1 MTLAEYQRIAGF
13 WNSENDEVTQIALIV
28 CDLYNLSYDEVNNMA
43 PRKFLKLSKKVEKSF
58 IGIDK
63 KPFFSRIKLNVD
75 AFSITLGQFIEVQHF
90 LKLGE
95 IDSMHLV
102 AASIWEDTR
111 EHKVKA
117 EILLNKNIRYV
128 LKDISAFL
136 LSFASLLDSYKGLF
150 EAEEQSLEDEE
161 DAKVEKPHP
170 FIEQYGWIY
179 SAKQVAE
186 HEGIT
191 LDKAFELPVL
201 QAFNTLAYLKSYQ
214 SYQKHIS
221 K

>member
-1 MTLAEYQRIAGF
+1 MTLTQYQRIAGF

-28 CDLYNLSYDEVNNMA
+28 CDLYGYTYDEVNNME
-43 PRKFLKLSKKVEKSF
+43 PRKFLKLSKKVERSF
-58 IGIDK
+58 VGIDK
-63 KPFFSRIKLNVD
+63 KPIFSRVKLNVD

-102 AASIWEDTR
+102 AASIWVDKR
-111 EHKVKA
+111 EHKRKA
-117 EILLNKNIRYV
+117 EILLNKNVRYV

-136 LSFASLLDSYKGLF
+136 LSFANLLNSYSGLF
-150 EAEEQSLEDEE
+150 ETEEREDEE

-179 SAKQVAE
+179 SAKQIAE

-214 SYQKHIS
+214 SYQKYIS

>member
-28 CDLYNLSYDEVNNMA
+28 CDLYGYTYDEVDNME
-43 PRKFLKLSKKVEKSF
+43 PRKFLKLSKKVERSF
-58 IGIDK
+58 VGIDK
-63 KPFFSRIKLNVD
+63 KPIYSRVKLNVD

-102 AASIWEDTR
+102 AASIWEDKR
-111 EHKVKA
+111 DHKRKA

-136 LSFASLLDSYKGLF
+136 LSFTSLLNSYSGLF
-150 EAEEQSLEDEE
+150 ETEERSDEE
-161 DAKVEKPHP
+161 EEAKVEKPHP

-179 SAKQVAE
+179 SAKQIAE

>member
-13 WNSENDEVTQIALIV
+13 WDSENDEVTQIALIV
-28 CDLYNLSYDEVNNMA
+28 CDLYNLSYDEVNNME

-63 KPFFSRIKLNVD
+63 KPFYRRIKLNVD

-102 AASIWEDTR
+102 AASIWEDKR

-136 LSFASLLDSYKGLF
+136 LSFANLLNSYKGLF
-150 EAEEQSLEDEE
+150 EAEEQNLEGEE

>member
-28 CDLYNLSYDEVNNMA
+28 CDLYGYTYDEVNNMA
-43 PRKFLKLSKKVEKSF
+43 PRKFLKLSKKVERSF
-58 IGIDK
+58 VGIDA
-63 KPFFSRIKLNVD
+63 KPWYSMIDLNVD

-102 AASIWEDTR
+102 AASIWEDKR
-111 EHKVKA
+111 EHKLKA

-128 LKDISAFL
+128 LKDISTFL
-136 LSFASLLDSYKGLF
+136 LSFAQLLNSYSGLF
-150 EAEEQSLEDEE
+150 ETEERSDEE
-161 DAKVEKPHP
+161 EEAKVEKPHP

-179 SAKQVAE
+179 SAKQIAE

-191 LDKAFELPVL
+191 LDKAFELPIL

>member
-1 MTLAEYQRIAGF
+1 MTLKEYQRIAGF
-13 WNSENDEVTQIALIV
+13 WSSENDEVTQIALIV
-28 CDLYNLSYDEVNNMA
+28 CDYYDMSYDVVNNMD
-43 PRKFLKLSKKVEKSF
+43 PKKFLKLSSKIEKMF
-58 IGIDK
+58 TGIDQ
-63 KPFFSRIKLNVD
+63 KPFYSRIKLKTN
-75 AFSITLGQFIEVQHF
+75 AFAITLGQFIEVQHF
-90 LKLGE
+90 LKMGE

-102 AASIWEDTR
+102 GASIWEDRR
-111 EHKVKA
+111 EHKLKA

-128 LKDISAFL
+128 LKDVSSFL
-136 LSFASLLDSYKGLF
+136 LSFAELLNSYSGLF
-150 EAEEQSLEDEE
+150 EAEEIEDDE

-170 FIEQYGWIY
+170 FIDQYGWIY

-191 LDKAFELPVL
+191 LDQAFELPVL

-214 SYQKHIS
+214 SYQKYIN

>member
-1 MTLAEYQRIAGF
+1 MTLAQYQRIAGF
-13 WNSENDEVTQIALIV
+13 WNSENDEITQIALIV
-28 CDLYNLSYDEVNNMA
+28 CDLYGFTYDEVNNMN
-43 PRKFLKLSKKVEKSF
+43 PKKFLKLSKNVEKSF
-58 IGIDK
+58 VGIDE
-63 KPFFSRIKLNVD
+63 KPWYSQLNLNID
-75 AFSITLGQFIEVQHF
+75 AFSITFGQFIEVQHF
-90 LKLGE
+90 LKMGE
-95 IDSMHLV
+95 IDAMHLV
-102 AASIWEDTR
+102 AASIWDDKQD
-111 EHKVKA
+111 HKVKA
-117 EILLNKNIRYV
+117 EILLNKNIRHV
-128 LKDISAFL
+128 LKDVSTFL
-136 LSFASLLDSYKGLF
+136 VSFAELLNSYKGLF
-150 EAEEQSLEDEE
+150 ETEESVDEDE

>member
-28 CDLYNLSYDEVNNMA
+28 CDLFGYTYDEVNNME
-43 PRKFLKLSKKVEKSF
+43 PRKFLKLSKKVERSF
-58 IGIDK
+58 VGIDK
-63 KPFFSRIKLNVD
+63 KPIFSGVKLNVD

-102 AASIWEDTR
+102 GASIWRDKR
-111 EHKVKA
+111 EHKRKA
-117 EILLNKNIRYV
+117 DILLNKNVRYV

-136 LSFASLLDSYKGLF
+136 LSFTKLLNSYSGLF
-150 EAEEQSLEDEE
+150 ETEERSDEE
-161 DAKVEKPHP
+161 EEAILEKPHP

-179 SAKQVAE
+179 SAKQIAE

-191 LDKAFELPVL
+191 LDKAFDLPIL

>member
-13 WNSENDEVTQIALIV
+13 WDSENDEVTQIALIV
-28 CDLYNLSYDEVNNMA
+28 CDLYNLSYDEVNNME

-63 KPFFSRIKLNVD
+63 KPLYSRIKLNVD

-102 AASIWEDTR
+102 AASIWEDKR
-111 EHKVKA
+111 EHKLKA

-136 LSFASLLDSYKGLF
+136 LSFANLLNSYKGLF
-150 EAEEQSLEDEE
+150 EAEEQNLEGEE

-214 SYQKHIS
+214 SYQKYIS

>member
-43 PRKFLKLSKKVEKSF
+43 PRKFLKISKKVEKSF

-63 KPFFSRIKLNVD
+63 KPLFSRIKLNVD

-102 AASIWEDTR
+102 AASIWKDTR

-150 EAEEQSLEDEE
+150 EAEEQNIEDEE

>member
-1 MTLAEYQRIAGF
+1 ME
-13 WNSENDEVTQIALIV
+13 
-28 CDLYNLSYDEVNNMA
+28 

-63 KPFFSRIKLNVD
+63 KPFYSRIKLNVD

-102 AASIWEDTR
+102 GASIWEDKR
-111 EHKVKA
+111 EHKLKA

-136 LSFASLLDSYKGLF
+136 LSFANLLNSYKGLF
-150 EAEEQSLEDEE
+150 EAEEQNLEGEE

>member
-28 CDLYNLSYDEVNNMA
+28 CDLYGYSYDEVNNME
-43 PRKFLKLSKKVEKSF
+43 PRKFLKLSKKVERSF
-58 IGIDK
+58 VGIDK
-63 KPFFSRIKLNVD
+63 KPIYSRVKLNVD

-102 AASIWEDTR
+102 AASIWRDKR
-111 EHKVKA
+111 DHKRKA

-136 LSFASLLDSYKGLF
+136 LSFAKNCRLLSRI
-150 EAEEQSLEDEE
+150 AW
-161 DAKVEKPHP
+161 V
-170 FIEQYGWIY
+170 
-179 SAKQVAE
+179 
-186 HEGIT
+186 
-191 LDKAFELPVL
+191 
-201 QAFNTLAYLKSYQ
+201 
-214 SYQKHIS
+214 
-221 K
+221 

>member
-1 MTLAEYQRIAGF
+1 MTLAQYQRIAGL
-13 WNSENDEVTQIALIV
+13 WSSENDEITQIALII
-28 CDLYNLSYDEVNNMA
+28 CDLYDMTYDEVNNME
-43 PRKFLKLSKKVEKSF
+43 PKKFLKLSKKVERSF
-58 IGIDK
+58 INLDK
-63 KPFFSRIKLNVD
+63 KPWYSRIDLTVD

-102 AASIWEDTR
+102 AASIWKNKK

-117 EILLNKNIRYV
+117 EILLNKNIRHV
-128 LKDISAFL
+128 LKDVSTFL
-136 LSFASLLDSYKGLF
+136 LSFAELLNSYKGLF
-150 EAEEQSLEDEE
+150 ETEEQDDEDEE
-161 DAKVEKPHP
+161 IKKDKPHP
-170 FIEQYGWIY
+170 FIDQYGWIY

-191 LDKAFELPVL
+191 LDKTFELPVL

>member
-13 WNSENDEVTQIALIV
+13 WDSENDEVTQIALIV
-28 CDLYNLSYDEVNNMA
+28 CDLYGYTYDEVDNME
-43 PRKFLKLSKKVEKSF
+43 PRKFLKLSKKVERSF
-58 IGIDK
+58 VGIDK
-63 KPFFSRIKLNVD
+63 KPIYSRVKLNVD

-102 AASIWEDTR
+102 AASIWRDKR
-111 EHKVKA
+111 EHKRKA

-136 LSFASLLDSYKGLF
+136 LSFANLLNSYSGLF
-150 EAEEQSLEDEE
+150 ETEERSDEE
-161 DAKVEKPHP
+161 EEAKVEKPHP

-179 SAKQVAE
+179 SAKQIAE